1 MNPKQ
6 LQLNKVTMIRC
17 EACGELH
24 KEEDC
29 EIVIVKIIKGKE
41 CTLRSS
47 NKSENLVSSL
57 QTNTPAIGESSTIY
71 PKDKEVPVQ
80 PKRKVIPPGFASM
93 MYPDGSETKSK

>member
-47 NKSENLVSSL
+47 TRADSLASSF
-57 QTNTPAIGESSTIY
+57 QNNQQDTSITTATNSANG
-71 PKDKEVPVQ
+71 PVQ
-80 PKRKVIPPGFASM
+80 PKRKVIPPEFASM
-93 MYPDGSETKSK
+93 MVPDGNETKGK

>member
-47 NKSENLVSSL
+47 TKEDKLVSTFQSNTADVNAMP
-57 QTNTPAIGESSTIY
+57 TNITNVT
-71 PKDKEVPVQ
+71 VQ
-80 PKRKVIPPGFASM
+80 PKRKVIPSEFASM
-93 MYPDGSETKSK
+93 MYPDGSETKKQ